1 MSSWYPPPSR
11 PRPVDGGIKAR
22 STRGKIA
29 QTWWSQRFIEVL
41 QDIGMGSRLQRGRN
55 YARRGQVLSLEVGP
69 GLVTAEVQGSRAR
82 PYRVRIGIGAYD
94 KSQWAQVED
103 ALAGN
108 AWYAASLLAAEMP
121 SDIEDLFQTLGLSL
135 FPASTREMSMDC
147 SCPDFAVPCK
157 HLAAAFY
164 LLAER
169 FDDDPFEILAWRG
182 RDREDLLAN
191 LRAARSQG
199 SPAADR
205 GEPAGRPLA
214 DCIDS
219 YFERQGDLP
228 PPSPRVMPAV
238 AWLDR
243 VADVPGD
250 TLRVGGRPLAEVLRP
265 VYAALGDSGSGSPGR
280 LS

>member
-1 MSSWYPPPSR
+1 
-11 PRPVDGGIKAR
+11 
-22 STRGKIA
+22 
-29 QTWWSQRFIEVL
+29 
-41 QDIGMGSRLQRGRN
+41 MGSRLQRGRN